1 MTSQVFF
8 EIWLCNLR
16 HLTETYN
23 AVKTWVLMIHSKQ
36 PFVPGPQSNISIK
49 ETFLVI
55 LENIEEKLL
64 QYYMHSDVI
73 LLVVKR
79 MHIWMFFSSRNYIK
93 RKQWKLNF
101 LSKIINSVNLLET
114 DNGYSKI
121 YRVICVLFICVLFIC
136 VLFIRVRDLFY
147 FINLTKMLVKPSNN
161 KS

>member
-1 MTSQVFF
+1 MSFNDTFQTAICSWTTV
-8 EIWLCNLR
+8 
-16 HLTETYN
+16 
-23 AVKTWVLMIHSKQ
+23 
-36 PFVPGPQSNISIK
+36 QSNISIK

-55 LENIEEKLL
+55 LENIEKKLL

-101 LSKIINSVNLLET
+101 LSKIINSVNLLEM

-136 VLFIRVRDLFY
+136 VLFICVLFIRGRHFFY
-147 FINLTKMLVKPSNN
+147 FINLTNMLVKPSNN